1 MYLTI
6 LALPMLGALTA
17 GLLGRKI
24 GVTGAHIVTCSALVA
39 SALLSIVAFYEVG
52 LAGSPVYINL
62 SSWIDSESMLVNWA
76 FLFDSLTVSMLLPVL
91 VVSSLVHIFS
101 VDYMAAD
108 PHNQRFFS
116 YLSMFTFFMLVLV
129 AGDNYLVMFVG
140 WEGIGVSSYLLVGFW
155 ITRIQANKSAIKAM
169 TVNRVGDMFLS
180 VGFFALF
187 WVFGNLDYSTVFSL
201 SPFMNESALT
211 LIGLLLLLAAMGKS
225 AQLGLHTWLPDAMEG
240 PTPVSAL
247 IHAATLVTAGVYLLL
262 RSSPLLEYAPTTL
275 IVITWVGALTAFFA
289 ATTGL
294 LQNDIKRV
302 IAYSTCSQM
311 GYLFMAVGLSQYN
324 VALFHLVNH
333 AFFKA
338 LLFLAAGGVL
348 HSMQDQQDLRKL
360 GGLINFL
367 PFTYTAILIG
377 SLSLMAFPF
386 MTGFFSKD
394 LILELAYGQY
404 EFSSNAAY
412 WLGTITA
419 MITAFYS
426 FRLISITF
434 LTYPNA
440 PKGDYEHTHEQ
451 PLIVIIPYVVLSL
464 LAIFFG
470 YLAKD
475 LFVGPG
481 SDFLSSAL
489 FIHPTHITLV
499 EAEFAIPLFYKLLP
513 AVGSLFGAGTALL
526 FYHRLPNFTVSL
538 TQSKL
543 GYMLYSFFNG
553 KYFFDVI
560 YNHYLI
566 NGALNLGLTTSKVLD
581 RGLIEKVGPF
591 GLTDSFYSTS
601 RQMATLDTG
610 VVTSY
615 ALYIIL
621 GFISLTLLLF
631 VPVLAGASADNVGDL
646 RLMLLF
652 AAALVGAWTL
662 QRPVMITS

>member
-1 MYLTI
+1 MYLSI
-6 LALPMLGALTA
+6 LAFPLLGAMSA
-17 GLLGRKI
+17 GFLGRKV
-24 GVTGAHIVTCSALVA
+24 GVTGAHIITCTLLVM

-52 LAGSPVYINL
+52 LSGSPVSIYL
-62 SSWIDSESMLVNWA
+62 TSWIDSESMLVNWG

-108 PHNQRFFS
+108 PHNQRFFA

-129 AGDNYLVMFVG
+129 AGDNYLIMFVG
-140 WEGIGVSSYLLVGFW
+140 WEGIGISSYLLINFW
-155 ITRIQANKSAIKAM
+155 FTRIQANKSAIKAL

-211 LIGLLLLLAAMGKS
+211 VIGLLLLLAAMGKS

-333 AFFKA
+333 AFFKR

-360 GGLINFL
+360 GGLIQFL
-367 PFTYTAILIG
+367 PFTYTAILVG

-386 MTGFFSKD
+386 LTGFFSKD

-404 EFSSNAAY
+404 EFSGNVAY

-426 FRLISITF
+426 FRLISMTF

-451 PLIVIIPYVVLSL
+451 PLIVVIPYVILSL

-470 YLAKD
+470 YIAKD

-489 FIHPTHITLV
+489 FIHPSHITLV
-499 EAEFAIPLFYKLLP
+499 EAEFSIPLFYKLLP
-513 AVGSLFGAGTALL
+513 AVGSMLGAATALL
-526 FYHRLPNFTVSL
+526 LYHQLPDQAVSL
-538 TQSKL
+538 TQNKV
-543 GYMLYSFFNG
+543 GYLMYSFFNG
-553 KYFFDVI
+553 KYYFDVI
-560 YNHYLI
+560 YNNYII
-566 NGALNLGLTTSKVLD
+566 NKALGLGLVTSKVLD
-581 RGLIEKVGPF
+581 RGFIEKVGPF
-591 GLTDSFYSTS
+591 GLTESFYNTS
-601 RQMATLDTG
+601 RQIATVDTG
-610 VVTSY
+610 IITSY

-631 VPVLAGASADNVGDL
+631 GPVLSGTTADNIGDL
-646 RLMLLF
+646 RIVLLF
-652 AAALVGAWTL
+652 ATALVIT
-662 QRPVMITS
+662 ITSSQKAVQR